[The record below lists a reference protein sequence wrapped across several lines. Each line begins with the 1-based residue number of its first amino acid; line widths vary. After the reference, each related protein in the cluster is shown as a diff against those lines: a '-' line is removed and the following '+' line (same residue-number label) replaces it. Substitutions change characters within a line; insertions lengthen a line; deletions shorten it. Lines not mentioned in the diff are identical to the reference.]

1 MSNEKR
7 LYRSRTDHMVSGVCA
22 GVAEYFD
29 IDPTLVRLG
38 FVLLVFLTGGSLGL
52 ALPLIYLAM
61 AIVIPEAPENAP
73 TQIVDVTPAPATE
86 DTFEATAVAEAE

>member
-1 MSNEKR
+1 MSNQKR
-7 LYRSRTDHMVSGVCA
+7 LYRSRNDHMVSGVCA

-38 FVLLVFLTGGSLGL
+38 FVLLIFLTGGSLGP

-61 AIVIPEAPENAP
+61 AIVIPEAPESAP
-73 TQIVDVTPAPATE
+73 TQIVDVIPAPATE
-86 DTFEATAVAEAE
+86 DAIAAEAE